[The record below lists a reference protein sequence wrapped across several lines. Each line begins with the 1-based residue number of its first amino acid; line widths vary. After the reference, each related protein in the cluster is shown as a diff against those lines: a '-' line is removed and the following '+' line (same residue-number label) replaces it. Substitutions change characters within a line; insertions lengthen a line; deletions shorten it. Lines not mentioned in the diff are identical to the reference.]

1 MRTCAALI
9 TVNDPLLMDCVL
21 ARVRPCLDSCRGEMG
36 SHSGAAY
43 FDGDVPVL
51 LMEPARGAGRPTLRL
66 PNRVLSR
73 QFFTCTLNG
82 AETFR
87 AQDTPPFRFRTW
99 VLVSGGVLGT
109 AAQAADQLAIP
120 RHISRG
126 VQGSTSAEQ
135 LLHQYVS
142 FLQSATYLAPNQRMR
157 GYRDALRSTLS
168 LDDQWFPD
176 EGSRDVTVLLGDG
189 RRVVGATLGR
199 PLWYEH
205 IAGIDACL
213 DCGCGLDGQPLEH
226 AGLRATTIVDSVLKP
241 GDGWQVIEQNHVF
254 SVDRAG
260 EIEIAP
266 MSRAGGPA
274 G

>member
-21 ARVRPCLDSCRGEMG
+21 ARYRPSLDSCRGETG

-51 LMEPARGAGRPTLRL
+51 LREPSRGPDRPTPRL
-66 PNRVLSR
+66 ADRVLSR

-87 AQDTPPFRFRTW
+87 AQDTPPFRFRHW
-99 VLVSGGVLGT
+99 VLVSGGVLNSAGQS
-109 AAQAADQLAIP
+109 ASQLAIP
-120 RHISRG
+120 RHISRS

-135 LLHQYVS
+135 LLHQFVS
-142 FLQSATYLAPNQRMR
+142 FLQSATYLAPNQRMA

-168 LDDQWFPD
+168 LGDQWFPD
-176 EGSRDVTVLLGDG
+176 EASRDVTLLLGDG
-189 RRVVGATLGR
+189 HRVVGATLGR

-205 IAGIDACL
+205 IAGIDACR

-226 AGLRATTIVDSVLKP
+226 AGLRSTAIVDSESKP
-241 GDGWQVIEQNHVF
+241 GPEWQAIEQNHLF
-254 SVDRAG
+254 SIDRAG
-260 EIEIAP
+260 EIEISPISA
-266 MSRAGGPA
+266 
-274 G
+274 